1 VIPAKAGIHPE
12 SEWIPAFAGM
22 TNEQRL
28 KSSSDST
35 RAALATAAALHAR
48 HRAILSAQAAATP
61 LAATQDIDIC

>member
-1 VIPAKAGIHPE
+1 
-12 SEWIPAFAGM
+12 M
-22 TNEQRL
+22 TNEQKF